1 MTDKPTLPATIQDK
15 KIPVN
20 NTTLPATIK
29 PPRISKRIRSVVD
42 LIVSGQCKTITAAS
56 ERIGL
61 AYDYVRRELKKPSV
75 RVFIERRSRE
85 TLAAGT
91 MRASARLLE
100 LLDAGSE
107 HVSLDASIHALAI
120 AGIKPL
126 ANPQVAVNIDIR
138 AGYVIDLSES
148 GGPAQRLVV
157 GGDRPAP
164 APGGPVIEHQQT
176 PPMPAARSR
185 CLPPPKPTN

>member
-1 MTDKPTLPATIQDK
+1 MIDKPTLQATTQDK
-15 KIPVN
+15 KITVN
-20 NTTLPATIK
+20 DTTLPATIK

-91 MRASARLLE
+91 MRASARLIE

-107 HVSLDASIHALAI
+107 HVSLDASIHTLAI
-120 AGIKPL
+120 AGIKPP
-126 ANPQVAVNIDIR
+126 ANPQVAVNIDVR
-138 AGYVIDLSES
+138 AGYIIDLSEP
-148 GGPAQRLVV
+148 GGPAQHIVV
-157 GGDRPAP
+157 GGDQPAP

-176 PPMPAARSR
+176 PSTPADAEDGDAE
-185 CLPPPKPTN
+185 